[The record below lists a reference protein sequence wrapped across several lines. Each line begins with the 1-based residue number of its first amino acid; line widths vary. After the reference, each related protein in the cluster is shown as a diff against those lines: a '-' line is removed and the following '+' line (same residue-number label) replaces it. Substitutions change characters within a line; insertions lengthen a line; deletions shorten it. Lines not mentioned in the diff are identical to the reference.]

1 MDDLC
6 DDGGEARYMEAR
18 KQVQQEF
25 KNLESTKEYGEKHYM
40 KNTLLSDHTNTV
52 AINGFWV
59 DVAKHSI
66 EHGILNKPFMS

>member
-1 MDDLC
+1 
-6 DDGGEARYMEAR
+6 
-18 KQVQQEF
+18 
-25 KNLESTKEYGEKHYM
+25 M